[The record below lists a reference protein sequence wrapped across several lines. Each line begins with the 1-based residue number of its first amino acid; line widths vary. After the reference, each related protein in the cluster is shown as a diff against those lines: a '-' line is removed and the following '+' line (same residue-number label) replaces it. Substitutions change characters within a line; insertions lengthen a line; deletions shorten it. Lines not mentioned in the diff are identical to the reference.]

1 MAQAIQYRDPK
12 ESTKQINSFASK
24 VLRRLHQLGA
34 RTHTLDD
41 VKQELWVAWCK
52 ACEAY
57 KPEGGASFSTFLT
70 NGMRLH
76 INRYVEK
83 NFERFH
89 DETIALSLE
98 AHGSDGQGEGSQE
111 ANRLSDT
118 VADKT
123 PLQSEEL
130 ERESCFAYALS
141 RLSPRAV
148 QFVTILK
155 DQPKELIEEV
165 RRLEEKSHYAKER
178 GITYP
183 TAHRLTSPMIF
194 DFMGASRNERK
205 QIMDEVQQIGALIQD
220 QVAA

>member
-1 MAQAIQYRDPK
+1 MQQIQYRNYQD
-12 ESTKQINSFASK
+12 SVKQIHSFAVK
-24 VLRRLHQLGA
+24 VLRRLHGLGA
-34 RTHTLDD
+34 KTHSLDD
-41 VKQELWVAWCK
+41 VKQELAIAWCK

-57 KPEGGASFSTFLT
+57 RPEGGASFETFLT

-76 INRYVEK
+76 INRYIEK

-98 AHGSDGQGEGSQE
+98 GGSRSDESGGANISGS
-111 ANRLSDT
+111 LSEV
-118 VADKT
+118 VADT
-123 PLQSEEL
+123 APLQNVEVEN
-130 ERESCFAYALS
+130 ENCFAYALT
-141 RLSPRAV
+141 RLSPRAA

-165 RRLEEKSHYAKER
+165 RRLEDKSEYARER
-178 GITYP
+178 GITYA
-183 TAHRLTSPMIF
+183 TAHRLTTPMIF

-205 QIMDEVQQIGALIQD
+205 QIMDEVQQIGALIQN

>member
-1 MAQAIQYRDPK
+1 MSQAIQYRDPK
-12 ESTKQINSFASK
+12 ESTKQINAFAAK

-34 RTHTLDD
+34 RTHSLDD
-41 VKQELWVAWCK
+41 VKQELWIAWCK

-57 KPEGGASFSTFLT
+57 RPEGGASFSTFLT

-89 DETIALSLE
+89 DETIALSLDQRGTGGE
-98 AHGSDGQGEGSQE
+98 FVGSEDALLGD
-111 ANRLSDT
+111 AI
-118 VADKT
+118 ADSA
-123 PLQSEEL
+123 PLQNVEYDNEN
-130 ERESCFAYALS
+130 CFAYALT
-141 RLSPRAV
+141 RLSPRAK

-165 RRLEEKSHYAKER
+165 RRLEEKSEYAKER
-178 GITYP
+178 GITYA
-183 TAHRLTSPMIF
+183 TAHRLTTPMIF
-194 DFMGASRNERK
+194 DFMGASRTERK
-205 QIMDEVQQIGALIQD
+205 QIMDEVQQIGALIQN

>member
-12 ESTKQINSFASK
+12 ESTKLINNFAHK
-24 VLRRLHQLGA
+24 VLSRLHKLGA

-41 VKQELWVAWCK
+41 VKQELWIAWCK

-89 DETIALSLE
+89 DETIALSLD
-98 AHGSDGQGEGSQE
+98 AHGHDGSSEGDT
-111 ANRLSDT
+111 ANKLSDT
-118 VADKT
+118 VADT
-123 PLQSEEL
+123 APLPNVEF
-130 ERESCFAYALS
+130 ERENCFAYALT
-141 RLSPRAV
+141 RLSPRAA

-155 DQPKELIEEV
+155 DQPQELIEEV
-165 RRLEEKSHYAKER
+165 RRLEEKSQYAKER
-178 GITYP
+178 GITYA
-183 TAHRLTSPMIF
+183 TAHRLTTPMIF